1 MDSRRGRFN
10 GMRFQPG
17 FRYGASVPFVGLL
30 DTYTGALAAYSFRK
44 LRTAYAGSAVRIRE
58 SGGNT
63 EADIGFTSGGDFN
76 AAAAASHIGG
86 NSGFIVT
93 WYDQSGNGDDLT
105 QSTSTQQPLYVASG
119 IGSKPCLDFVD
130 TSVTQLTSGTDA
142 IALNSTTAS
151 CFAVAIMETGTDAYG
166 RLVTFK
172 ANGATLDYDN
182 TASASIISRFD
193 TNNVI
198 EAYRNG
204 NKGSANASLATAYSI
219 ASIFDAA
226 NHNIYLNGTVG
237 TGVASSG
244 TLGGASGGTFRVG
257 GQLGTSDGSS
267 WDGNCSEVILYAS
280 DQTANV
286 AGIDADYSSYYGV

>member
-1 MDSRRGRFN
+1 
-10 GMRFQPG
+10 MRFQPG
-17 FRYGASVPFVGLL
+17 FRHRASAAFVGLL

-86 NSGFIVT
+86 GSGFIVT

-105 QSTSTQQPLYVASG
+105 QTTSSQQPLYVASG

-130 TSVTQLTSGTDA
+130 TSVTQLTSATDA
-142 IALNSTTAS
+142 IALNSDTAS
-151 CFAVAIMETGTDAYG
+151 CFAVAIMETGTDTYG
-166 RLVTFK
+166 RLATFK
-172 ANGATLDYDN
+172 ANGASLDYDN
-182 TASASIISRFD
+182 TASAALIIRFD
-193 TNNVI
+193 ANNTI
-198 EAYRNG
+198 ESYRNG
-204 NKGSANASLATAYSI
+204 DSGSKNASLATAYSI
-219 ASIFDAA
+219 ASIYDAV
-226 NHNIYLNGTVG
+226 NHNLYLNGAAG
-237 TGVASSG
+237 TGAASIG

-257 GQLGTSDGSS
+257 GQLTTSDGSS

-286 AGIDADYSSYYGV
+286 AGIDADHSSYYGV